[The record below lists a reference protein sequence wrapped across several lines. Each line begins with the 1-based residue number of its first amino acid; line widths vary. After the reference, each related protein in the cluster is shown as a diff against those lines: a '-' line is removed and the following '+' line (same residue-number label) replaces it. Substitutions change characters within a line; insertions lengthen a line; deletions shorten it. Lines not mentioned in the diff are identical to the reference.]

1 MRGGFLPDLDPRKR
15 IASVFLLP
23 DCNMACTFCGS
34 ETDFAVMSKVQAES
48 LLAELAAQGLHNIV
62 LGGGE
67 PFLWP
72 HGLPELARLAKGM
85 GFTVQVCTNG
95 IHLPEGF
102 EGMRAFDRF
111 ILPLEAMDPAVHD
124 RLRRHPGGHHAVVM
138 ARLQA
143 LVEAGREIT
152 ISTVVTGENLQELPA
167 LAAFL
172 GDLKT
177 RGAHLHAWHLYRF
190 LPVGRSGA
198 RHAAALATDFP
209 TYARALDGV
218 RKTDLGF
225 PVYRRSDMLHASSV
239 AYVWAEG
246 GNLRLGA

>member
-1 MRGGFLPDLDPRKR
+1 MGGGFLPDLDPRKR
-15 IASVFLLP
+15 IASFFLLP

-48 LLAELAAQGLHNIV
+48 ALVELAAQGLRNVV

-72 HGLPELARLAKGM
+72 HGLRDLARLAKGL

-95 IHLPEGF
+95 IHLPPGF
-102 EGMRAFDRF
+102 AGLAEFDRF
-111 ILPLEAMDPAVHD
+111 ILPLEALDPAVHD
-124 RLRRHPGGHHAVVM
+124 RLRHHPGGHHAVVM

-143 LVEAGREIT
+143 LVEARRELT
-152 ISTVVTGENLQELPA
+152 VSTVVTKQNLQELPA

-172 GDLKT
+172 GGLKG
-177 RGAHLHAWHLYRF
+177 RGARLHAWHLYRF

-198 RHAAALATDFP
+198 RHAATLATDFP
-209 TYARALDGV
+209 TYARAVDGA
-218 RKTDLGF
+218 RKADLGF

-239 AYVWAEG
+239 AYVWAEEG
-246 GNLRLGA
+246 GLRLGA